1 MSLGGE
7 HFFRVLRQ
15 ESESQTAR
23 AGSDAA
29 IASSILADLL
39 PHQRTVV
46 DDPYQRKAVLCPR
59 RAGKS
64 WVAMG
69 YGFHECLTNPGALVV
84 IITLT
89 AGSAQRIYWGEL
101 LRFAKRYGISLDRIG
116 SVNNT
121 SLTIKLENGSTL
133 FLVGAATRSEI
144 EKLRGQSYDLAVIDE
159 CKSFNAA
166 VLQELIEEILD
177 LATADSGGTI
187 MMIGTPGNV
196 LDGPF
201 YEGTF
206 PGYLK
211 RDPNSD
217 LSYPIS
223 RSYAKP
229 EAYWSDPS
237 HDHIPEWSFHTWT
250 LADNTAVR
258 DKHGRTPWENALES
272 KKRKR
277 WADDN
282 PKWRR
287 EALGE
292 WATSDDVLVYAF
304 GGILASD
311 GEQACRALFHPQFG
325 GAYTKWGLPTDQEW
339 RYILG
344 IDFGFEDDTAIC
356 VLAYSTTSDTLYQVY
371 DFKAPHLTASQAGDK
386 LLEVQAA
393 FDGRIEVMVSDGGK
407 QMVQDL
413 NERYGL
419 GLVAAERNKKN
430 DHIELLNSDL
440 YDGKFK
446 VRRDSE
452 LVHEWLHLQWNLETM
467 TREEAIRRQKL
478 VEDSRCA
485 NHLSDA
491 CLYAHHYSNHFFAR
505 ERHVG
510 TKPGSTEWYRE
521 KRDAEVARITRRRQ
535 MERTGYT
542 DMADLTEEYSRE
554 QADNDYDEFR
564 SNIFN

>member
-1 MSLGGE
+1 LSLDE
-7 HFFRVLRQ
+7 FFFTRLKQ
-15 ESESQTAR
+15 EAESLASRSGT
-23 AGSDAA
+23 DAA
-29 IASSILADLL
+29 IATSIVADLL
-39 PHQRTVV
+39 PHQRAVL

-64 WVAMG
+64 WTAMAIAL
-69 YGFHECLTNPGALVV
+69 HEAMVNPGALCAIV
-84 IITLT
+84 TLT
-89 AGSAQRIYWGEL
+89 AGSAQRIYWQEL
-101 LRFAKRYGISLDRIG
+101 LRFAKRYGISLDTKG
-116 SVNNT
+116 QVNNT
-121 SLTIKLENGSTL
+121 SLTMRFENGSTL
-133 FLVGAATRSEI
+133 FLVGAATRAEI
-144 EKLRGQSYDLAVIDE
+144 EKLRGQSYDFVCIDE

-166 VLQELIEEILD
+166 VLQELVEEILD

-201 YEGTF
+201 YEATF

-211 RDPNSD
+211 RAPDSD

-223 RSYAKP
+223 RSYAAP

-237 HDHIPEWSFHTWT
+237 HDHIPEWSFHSWS
-250 LADNTAVR
+250 LKQNTAVK

-304 GGILASD
+304 AAILASD
-311 GEQACRALFHPQFG
+311 GEQACRAVFAPGRGAQFDR
-325 GAYTKWGLPTDQEW
+325 WGLSTDEEW

-356 VLAYSTTSDTLYQVY
+356 VLAYSLTSDTLYQVY
-371 DFKAPHLTASQAGDK
+371 DYKAPHLTASQAGDK
-386 LLEVQAA
+386 LIEIQAM
-393 FDGRIEVMVSDGGK
+393 FGGRIEVMVSDGGK

-419 GLVAAERNKKN
+419 GLVPAERQHKA

-467 TREEAIRRQKL
+467 TREEAIRRGKL

-491 CLYAHHYSNHFFAR
+491 TLYAHHYSIHFFAR
-505 ERHVG
+505 EKANV
-510 TKPGSTEWYRE
+510 TKQGSEQWYRE
-521 KRDAEVARITRRRQ
+521 QRNAEVARITKRRE
-535 MERTGYT
+535 MERTGFV
-542 DMADLTEEYSRE
+542 DMADLTTEFRRE
-554 QADNDYDEFR
+554 QAEQEYEDFR
-564 SNIFN
+564 DGLFN